1 MCQCKISIVIITGFW
16 LQHHQL
22 TPFDQLTF
30 ILIWSF
36 TYDLVTE
43 HCWAHW
49 AIVATSKES
58 TLQCRCQELSIQSSD
73 YWFLHVWESQWEFR
87 PDITTLLIAFSA
99 VSEGSFMYNV
109 LILIHD
115 LSVCHLTSHQS
126 LEHIKQYFLY
136 IDNLVSIKRSTA
148 SVLIQ
153 NQAENCTSWSLW
165 CWLIMSRLWM

>member
-1 MCQCKISIVIITGFW
+1 M
-16 LQHHQL
+16 
-22 TPFDQLTF
+22 
-30 ILIWSF
+30 
-36 TYDLVTE
+36 TE

-87 PDITTLLIAFSA
+87 SDITTLLIAFSA

-153 NQAENCTSWSLW
+153 NQAENCTSLKSMMLTHHVKTVNVEYQMKE
-165 CWLIMSRLWM
+165 WLKMQWQHWASVR